1 MNIPTVESIV
11 VSGDPNEL
19 SESLSTIRNYVM
31 SASQAANLDKQ
42 AANRLRLAIDEVATN
57 IIEYGYGRAGLQGQV
72 KLSTAIDPDKLVLT
86 LEDTAIAFNPH
97 QHAMPTDFDAPPD
110 ERPIGGLG
118 VFLAMKNVDA
128 WDYEYVNNSNINRF
142 TMKRSSGESQ
152 HE

>member
-1 MNIPTVESIV
+1 MNIPTVDSIV

-19 SESLSTIRNYVM
+19 SASLSTIRSYVI
-31 SASQAANLDKQ
+31 SASQAADLDKQ

-57 IIEYGYGRAGLQGQV
+57 IIEYGYGQSGLQGSV
-72 KLSTAIDPDKLVLT
+72 KLSATIDADKLVLT
-86 LEDTAIAFNPH
+86 LEDTAIAFDPH
-97 QHAMPTDFDAPPD
+97 QHELPTNFDAPPT

-142 TMKRSSGESQ
+142 TMKRTSGVSQ
-152 HE
+152 NE